1 MRNLCITL
9 LLALVV
15 SNAMIGVHAATH
27 MSADPSECQL
37 CTAYG
42 DPSAVVPTSDQAIP
56 HVARARELPNVE
68 PAHCN
73 SRVVVDIRQRG
84 PPHLI

>member
-9 LLALVV
+9 LLALVL

-27 MSADPSECQL
+27 MSADPSECEL

-42 DPSAVVPTSDQAIP
+42 DSSAVVPTSDVVMPLVAQAGELPGIQ
-56 HVARARELPNVE
+56 RARCDCRTVF
-68 PAHCN
+68 
-73 SRVVVDIRQRG
+73 DFRQRG

>member
-15 SNAMIGVHAATH
+15 SNAMIGVHAAIH
-27 MSADPSECQL
+27 VSADPNECEL

-42 DPSAVVPTSDQAIP
+42 DPSAVVPPSDLVMP
-56 HVARARELPNVE
+56 VVAKASDIPNVQRVRCE
-68 PAHCN
+68 
-73 SRVVVDIRQRG
+73 SRTVCDIRQRG
-84 PPHLI
+84 PPHRI